1 MSKIIKLI
9 QTLHEK
15 KIGSDFINK
24 LYTMIHKK
32 QDLNEETIN
41 MESSDFVGEITLNG
55 PTYEEYVEY
64 INTYF
69 PNLTINVSEYY
80 IMVEDPEML
89 RILMTLNM
97 SGDGIG
103 LVQADF
109 DKITSLNAIN
119 DQMNHNENLVDTR
132 ILGKFTNLQ
141 STNWNFYGGPFCN
154 CINLKYAAVPKVPM
168 TTLTKQM
175 YYTEG
180 MFEGCTKL
188 EYVKFYTT
196 TLTTLGSKSFYGCTN
211 PNLKIDL
218 NNTNH
223 ITRIEDRVFIGCRFR
238 DLEECI
244 INYNF
249 NKLEYISGLAGN
261 TNLEIIRIR
270 SGIKEIGSE
279 AFQQCSNLRTFIVD
293 ENGAD
298 ITLNGAGVY
307 GPGGCM
313 FYQTNID
320 VINWHKRVKQ
330 INGKTGGFTGNI
342 STKMIFEN
350 ETPPTATEVPF
361 RHFLGKIYVPDA
373 SLQDYKTAT
382 GWSSAADKIYG
393 ISEYTE

>member
-41 MESSDFVGEITLNG
+41 MENSDFVGEITLNG

-64 INTYF
+64 INTYY

-80 IMVEDPEML
+80 IMVEDPEMM
-89 RILMTLNM
+89 RILMLLNM

-109 DKITSLNAIN
+109 DKFNSINAIN
-119 DQMNHNENLVDTR
+119 NQMNHNENLVDTR
-132 ILGKFTNLQ
+132 VLGKFTNLQ
-141 STNWNFYGGPFCN
+141 STNWNYNDGPWCN
-154 CINLKYAAVPKVPM
+154 CINLKYAAIPKVPINAF
-168 TTLTKQM
+168 TKQT
-175 YYTEG
+175 YGTEG
-180 MFEGCTKL
+180 FFEGCTKL

-196 TLTTLGSKSFYGCTN
+196 SITTLGSKSFYGCTN
-211 PNLKIDL
+211 PNLVIDL

-249 NKLEYISGLAGN
+249 NELEYIGGLSGN

-270 SGIKEIGSE
+270 SGIKEIAGG
-279 AFQQCSNLRTFIVD
+279 AFDGCSNLRTFIVD
-293 ENGAD
+293 EIGED
-298 ITLNGAGVY
+298 ITLYGAGIY
-307 GPGGCM
+307 GPSGTT
-313 FYQTNID
+313 FYQTNIA
-320 VINWHKRVKQ
+320 VINWHKRVKRLDG
-330 INGKTGGFTGNI
+330 NAGGFTGNI

-350 ETPPTATEVPF
+350 ETPPTATRNPF
-361 RHFLGKIYVPDA
+361 MHFLGKIYVPDA
-373 SLQDYKTAT
+373 SVQDYKNAT
-382 GWSSAADKIYG
+382 GWSASADKIYG
-393 ISEYTE
+393 ISQYTE

>member
-9 QTLHEK
+9 QILHEK
-15 KIGSDFINK
+15 KISSDFINK
-24 LYTMIHKK
+24 IYNMLHRK
-32 QDLNEETIN
+32 QDLNEETID
-41 MESSDFVGEITLNG
+41 MENSNFVGEITLSG
-55 PTYEEYVEY
+55 PTYEEYVTY

-109 DKITSLNAIN
+109 DKITSLNAIDN
-119 DQMNHNENLVDTR
+119 QMNHNENLVDTR

-154 CINLKYAAVPKVPM
+154 CINLKYAAVPKIPM
-168 TTLTKQM
+168 TALDKQM
-175 YYTEG
+175 YGTEG
-180 MFEGCTKL
+180 IFEGCTKL

-223 ITRIEDRVFIGCRFR
+223 ITRIVDRVFIGCRFR

-249 NKLEYISGLAGN
+249 NELEFIGGLAGN

-270 SGIKEIGSE
+270 SGIKGIGSG
-279 AFQQCSNLRTFIVD
+279 AFNGCSNLRTFIVD

-298 ITLNGAGVY
+298 ITLYGADVY
-307 GPGGCM
+307 GPSGCM

-350 ETPPTATEVPF
+350 ETPPTATDVPF

-382 GWSSAADKIYG
+382 GWSSSADKIYG

>member
-24 LYTMIHKK
+24 LYTMIHRK

-41 MESSDFVGEITLNG
+41 MENSSFVGEITLSG
-55 PTYEEYVEY
+55 PTYEEYVTY

-80 IMVEDPEML
+80 ILVEDPEMM
-89 RILMTLNM
+89 RILMLLNM

-109 DKITSLNAIN
+109 DKFNSINAIN

-132 ILGKFTNLQ
+132 VLGKFTNLQ
-141 STNWNFYGGPFCN
+141 STNWGYNNGPFCN

-168 TTLTKQM
+168 NTLTKQ
-175 YYTEG
+175 TWGAEG
-180 MFEGCTKL
+180 IFEGCTKL

-196 TLTTLGSKSFYGCTN
+196 TLTTLGSRSFYGCTN

-223 ITRIEDRVFIGCRFR
+223 ITRIEDRVFIECRFR

-249 NKLEYISGLAGN
+249 NELEYITGLGGN

-270 SGIKEIGSE
+270 SGIKEIGAG
-279 AFQQCSNLRTFIVD
+279 AFDGCTNLKTFIVD

-298 ITLNGAGVY
+298 ITLHGAGIW
-307 GPGGCM
+307 GPSDCM
-313 FYQTNID
+313 FNQTNIA
-320 VINWHKRVKQ
+320 VINWHKRVTK
-330 INGKTGGFTGNI
+330 INGNTGGFTGNI

-350 ETPPTATEVPF
+350 ETPPTATDVPF

-373 SLQDYKTAT
+373 SLQDYKTAV
-382 GWSSAADKIYG
+382 GWSASADKIYG
-393 ISEYTE
+393 ISQYTE